1 MEHTENWAEKIQ
13 KIKEIKKKK
22 KKKPKIC
29 CSRKVG
35 RSKEGQQKKKKRKE
49 TKGLLW
55 NNFIH
60 EIKFLQGDILSSLR
74 WRKEKKDQ
82 HGSMCRN
89 EPSTLLLYI
98 IAHFG

>member
-35 RSKEGQQKKKKRKE
+35 RSKEGQQKKKK
-49 TKGLLW
+49 KGKKQKDCFGITLSMRS
-55 NNFIH
+55 NF
-60 EIKFLQGDILSSLR
+60 
-74 WRKEKKDQ
+74 
-82 HGSMCRN
+82 CRVI
-89 EPSTLLLYI
+89 Y
-98 IAHFG
+98 